1 MRSTSYRPSAH
12 RALLSA
18 LILLLTLAWSSAA
31 FAGAPTDFIK
41 GKTARVSDI
50 LSKPDSKKRQKELDR
65 ELKKVV
71 DFGELAARS
80 LGPLWPTAAEGASKD
95 EVAAVEK
102 KRARFLDLLQQM
114 LEVNY
119 SKKLEGKR
127 LDRDFKVEYASEKA
141 RGDRA
146 IVKTKVLVEGKTKP
160 IEYKLLKRDAEWI
173 AYDIIIDD
181 ISLEETYRESYTA
194 IIKKEGWDGLIKR
207 MEAKVKEMRAE
218 AKPAAKKK

>member
-1 MRSTSYRPSAH
+1 MRPTSHRPSLLA
-12 RALLSA
+12 ALLV
-18 LILLLTLAWSSAA
+18 LLSLGFSSVA

-41 GKTARVSDI
+41 GKTTRVSEI
-50 LSKPDSKKRQKELDR
+50 LGKPDSKKRQKELDA

-95 EVAAVEK
+95 EVAAVAK
-102 KRARFLDLLQQM
+102 KRARFLELLQQM
-114 LEVNY
+114 LEANY
-119 SKKLEGKR
+119 AKKLEGKR
-127 LDRDFKVEYASEKA
+127 LDRDFKVEYTSEKA
-141 RGDRA
+141 KGDRA
-146 IVKTKVLVEGKTKP
+146 LVKTNVLVEGKTKP

-207 MEAKVKEMRAE
+207 MESKVKELRAE
-218 AKPAAKKK
+218 AKTAKKASKK